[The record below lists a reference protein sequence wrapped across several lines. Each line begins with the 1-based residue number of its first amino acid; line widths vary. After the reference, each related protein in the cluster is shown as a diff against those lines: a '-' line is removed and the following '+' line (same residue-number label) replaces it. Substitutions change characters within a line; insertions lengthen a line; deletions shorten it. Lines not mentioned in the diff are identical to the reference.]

1 MNMRHQSFL
10 SNVFQRGRVLMYFL
24 ISFLAVN
31 NDLQFFI
38 SSGASFQILAASLM
52 KVDSAILDLPT
63 VLSND
68 LSADLRFL
76 AEKSSLFVSH

>member
-1 MNMRHQSFL
+1 
-10 SNVFQRGRVLMYFL
+10 MYFL

-76 AEKSSLFVSH
+76 AENPSLFVTNSHCVG

>member
-1 MNMRHQSFL
+1 
-10 SNVFQRGRVLMYFL
+10 MYFL

-76 AEKSSLFVSH
+76 AENSSLFVTNSHCVG